1 MLINTIF
8 ILTKEYNN
16 DLNSALILYKFNLSS
31 LVSKLVLRYIQIY
44 FYLIYIKSRGRSK
57 IMFVEEV

>member
-31 LVSKLVLRYIQIY
+31 LVSKLVLRYIQIL
-44 FYLIYIKSRGRSK
+44 FL
-57 IMFVEEV
+57 FNLH